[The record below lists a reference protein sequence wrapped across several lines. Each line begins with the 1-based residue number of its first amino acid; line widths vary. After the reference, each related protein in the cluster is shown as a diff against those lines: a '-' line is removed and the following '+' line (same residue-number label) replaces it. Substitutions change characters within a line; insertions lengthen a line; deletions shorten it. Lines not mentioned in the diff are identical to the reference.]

1 MLISSTVIDT
11 FFTDDVSDYAV
22 NRTGVSGKFCY
33 YSEAIETDSNPYGIK
48 GKSNSN
54 VVCLAQPPIVYIPN
68 SFTPNGDAI
77 NSEFL
82 PIVSFVSSEKYQFK
96 IFDRWGFKIFETN
109 NPLKGWNGK
118 INGRKVPA
126 GTYVYKLSYLE
137 ANNEIKEK
145 TGLVYLF
152 YP

>member
-1 MLISSTVIDT
+1 MRLTQ
-11 FFTDDVSDYAV
+11 
-22 NRTGVSGKFCY
+22 NFCLLY
-33 YSEAIETDSNPYGIK
+33 LLLVLKN
-48 GKSNSN
+48 
-54 VVCLAQPPIVYIPN
+54 IPN
-68 SFTPNGDAI
+68 SFTPNGD
-77 NSEFL
+77 NHNDTL
-82 PIVSFVSSEKYQFK
+82 YVYGKYIKTMQFS

-109 NPLKGWNGK
+109 NQLKGWDGK